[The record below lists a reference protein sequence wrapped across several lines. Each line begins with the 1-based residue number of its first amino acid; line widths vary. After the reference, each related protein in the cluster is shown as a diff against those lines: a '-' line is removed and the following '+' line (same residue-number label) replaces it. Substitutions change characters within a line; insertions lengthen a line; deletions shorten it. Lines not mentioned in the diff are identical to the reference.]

1 MHVAYPCGNES
12 MTGTFPMKTSFATAV
27 VLALTAQ
34 SALAQTTPITWWHGM
49 GGANEQVINQIA
61 ERFNAA
67 QSACAITPV
76 SKGTYEEALA
86 SGIAAFRANQQP
98 NVIQIFDAGAATIMN
113 APGAT
118 IPAEDLLTQHG
129 HAFDR
134 DAFIPGVR
142 WFYADADGKFMG
154 MPFNSSAPIMYI
166 NDEALA
172 AAGVEAPTTWA
183 EFEAAAPKLVEA
195 GYIPLSASQLTWMF
209 FENYF
214 SRNNVQMATNANGY
228 DTFDGTEL
236 LATQPEIIAFWE
248 RVKDWHDKGWF
259 GFYGAGWADN
269 QKPFEEGKVAFWIG
283 SSGSFGGLSKT
294 ATMPFSADFMPYDET
309 VEGGNTSTFIGGASL
324 FAFSGKP
331 EAENACTAEFFNFLT
346 SADVQ
351 AFYHQ
356 ATGYVPITTA
366 AYEQS
371 KAEGWY
377 EEHPQAEVGIRQ
389 LMLEQG
395 EWSRGYRL
403 GFYPQ
408 IRVIEEREFSKIF
421 SGDTT
426 VEEAFETIES
436 EGNELLSRFARTS
449 G

>member
-1 MHVAYPCGNES
+1 MKR
-12 MTGTFPMKTSFATAV
+12 TF
-27 VLALTAQ
+27 
-34 SALAQTTPITWWHGM
+34 ALAAIAAIAAQAAHAETTAITWWHGM

-61 ERFNAA
+61 EKYNAA
-67 QSACAITPV
+67 QQACAITPV

-86 SGIAAFRANQQP
+86 SGIAAFRSGEQP

-118 IPAEDLLTQHG
+118 IPAEDLLAQNG

-134 DAFIPGVR
+134 ESFIPGVR
-142 WFYADADGKFMG
+142 WFYADAEGKFVG
-154 MPFNSSAPIMYI
+154 MPFNSSAPIMYV
-166 NDEALA
+166 NDEALTK
-172 AAGVEAPTTWA
+172 AGVSAPRTWA
-183 EFEAAAPKLVEA
+183 EFAEIAPKLKDA
-195 GYIPLSASQLTWMF
+195 GYIPMTASQLTWMF

-214 SRNNVQMATNANGY
+214 SRNNVQMASNTNGY
-228 DTFDGTEL
+228 DSFDGTRL
-236 LATQPEIIAFWE
+236 LATQPQMIAFWTRLKE
-248 RVKDWHDKGWF
+248 WHDNGLF

-269 QKPFEEGKVAFWIG
+269 QKPFEEGKVALWIG
-283 SSGSFGGLSKT
+283 SSGSFGGLSQT
-294 ATMPFSADFMPYDET
+294 ASMPFSATFMPYDET
-309 VEGGNTSTFIGGASL
+309 APDGDKSTFIGGAAL

-331 EAENACTAEFFNFLT
+331 DEQNACTADFFNYLT
-346 SADVQ
+346 TTEVQ

-366 AYEQS
+366 AYEKS
-371 KAEGWY
+371 KADGWY
-377 EEHPQAEVGIRQ
+377 EQHPQAEVGIQQ
-389 LMLEQG
+389 LMLPQG

-408 IRVIEEREFSKIF
+408 IRVIEEREFNKLF
-421 SGDTT
+421 SGQTT
-426 VEEAFETIES
+426 VEDAFKAIET